1 MAPYD
6 MRVLPAERRGCDKK
20 DAHVFL
26 CSSDKFLPEIQSSIP
41 GTMVATCTENVLKH
55 DVHFPSDHLTLGGTV
70 QWPEGQ
76 GPFPTVVLGHGLNG
90 LKEWTL
96 PDVAASLVEA
106 GIAAFWFDYRNYGD
120 SEGTP
125 RDEVSHYGRIQD
137 WQNAITYVTTLPKVD
152 ESRIGVW
159 GTSLGGRDIL
169 AFSWLDR
176 RVKAV
181 VAQAP
186 LIKWTM
192 QSAAAMAGQKDD
204 IAGFQNDLAADR
216 KNRALGKEPKYL
228 DFVRPMGDDVKAA
241 FIAQLNEADR
251 RNYSGRITL
260 QSYQPTTL
268 IDVTPFVELLA
279 PTPVLFVLAEQDF
292 LPGQMAAYEAAKG
305 PKWLARVP
313 GNHFSPYVES
323 KERSIAVAR
332 EFFVRVLL
340 EDRADFELGEA

>member
-1 MAPYD
+1 MGFTIKSEGSKRAA
-6 MRVLPAERRGCDKK
+6 R
-20 DAHVFL
+20 FQ
-26 CSSDKFLPEIQSSIP
+26 SDE
-41 GTMVATCTENVLKH
+41 
-55 DVHFPSDHLTLGGTV
+55 LTLGGV
-70 QWPEGQ
+70 FQCPEGQ
-76 GPFPTVVLGHGLNG
+76 GSFPIVVLGHGLNG

-96 PDVAASLVEA
+96 PDVAAALVEK
-106 GIAAFWFDYRNYGD
+106 GIAAFRFDYRNYGD

-125 RDEVSHYGRIQD
+125 RDEVSHHGRIQD
-137 WQNAITYVTTLPKVD
+137 WQNAITYVTTLPNVD
-152 ESRIGVW
+152 EERIGVW
-159 GTSLGGRDIL
+159 GTSLGGRDVL

-186 LIKWTM
+186 LIKWTL
-192 QSAAAMAGQKDD
+192 QSAAAMAGYKDD
-204 IAGFQNDLAADR
+204 IAGFQADLAADR

-228 DFVRPMGDDVKAA
+228 DFVRPSGDDVKAA
-241 FIAQLNEADR
+241 FIAQLSEAER
-251 RNYSGRITL
+251 RHYSGRITL

-292 LPGQMAAYEAAKG
+292 LPGQREAHEAAKG

-323 KERSIAVAR
+323 KEQSIAVAR
-332 EFFVRVLL
+332 DFFVRVLL
-340 EDRADFELGEA
+340 EGRTEFELGQP

>member
-1 MAPYD
+1 M
-6 MRVLPAERRGCDKK
+6 G
-20 DAHVFL
+20 
-26 CSSDKFLPEIQSSIP
+26 SIS
-41 GTMVATCTENVLKH
+41 ENNGIGHAVR
-55 DVHFPSDHLTLGGTV
+55 FASDHLTISGMI

-76 GPFPTVVLGHGLNG
+76 APFPIVVLGHGLNG

-96 PDVAASLVEA
+96 PDVAAALVEA

-137 WQNAITYVTTLPKVD
+137 WQNTITYVTTLPNVD
-152 ESRIGVW
+152 DSRIGVW
-159 GTSLGGRDIL
+159 GTSLGGRDVL

-192 QSAAAMAGQKDD
+192 QSAAAMAGYKDD
-204 IAGFQNDLAADR
+204 IAGFQADLAADR
-216 KNRALGKEPKYL
+216 KNRALGKDPKYL
-228 DFVRPMGDDVKAA
+228 EFVKPSGDDVKAA
-241 FIAQLNEADR
+241 FIAQLSEAER
-251 RNYSGRITL
+251 KNYSGRITL
-260 QSYQPTTL
+260 QSYQPTTM

-292 LPGQMAAYEAAKG
+292 LPGQMEAYEAAKE

-323 KERSIAVAR
+323 KDESIKVAK
-332 EFFVRVLL
+332 EFFVKIFVERTV
-340 EDRADFELGEA
+340 EFELTKT